1 MNFIQEPD
9 NKEGNY
15 YVSCRDGSRTGFLL
29 GPFYNN
35 HQAAL
40 DMVDRVRVKAQEVD
54 PRAHFYSFGTLRVD
68 KDVYNKLGVLN
79 KFFGME

>member
-1 MNFIQEPD
+1 MQEPD
-9 NKEGNY
+9 NKDGNY
-15 YVSCRDGSRTGFLL
+15 YVSVIDGTRYGFLL

-40 DMVDRVRVKAQEVD
+40 DMVDRARVKAQEVD

-68 KDVYNKLGVLN
+68 KEVYNKLGVLN